1 MKAFY
6 YIIAISVLCLING
19 CVKDIYAEVEI
30 KNNTDES
37 VMIIE
42 GVVTYDYEI
51 LQPNEFHYW
60 YLKEY
65 LDTIRPHEKC
75 TRHILIE
82 NYGTPIYDN
91 GRHIQCLLWKQSTL
105 EKFTLDEIVQKN
117 IYDKRYKYTND
128 ELASLKV
135 VFEYNGE

>member
-51 LQPNEFHYW
+51 LQPNEFHDW
-60 YLKEY
+60 
-65 LDTIRPHEKC
+65 
-75 TRHILIE
+75 
-82 NYGTPIYDN
+82 
-91 GRHIQCLLWKQSTL
+91 
-105 EKFTLDEIVQKN
+105 
-117 IYDKRYKYTND
+117 
-128 ELASLKV
+128 SLK
-135 VFEYNGE
+135 